1 MTIDEIFRIYKFYPK
16 FPTIDDIIDKELKCD
31 EKTNTFN
38 NCTRNNIVN
47 IIKQIPIIIEGDNIS
62 VNLSNDGLHIKQMN
76 ENG

>member
-31 EKTNTFN
+31 EKTNVFT